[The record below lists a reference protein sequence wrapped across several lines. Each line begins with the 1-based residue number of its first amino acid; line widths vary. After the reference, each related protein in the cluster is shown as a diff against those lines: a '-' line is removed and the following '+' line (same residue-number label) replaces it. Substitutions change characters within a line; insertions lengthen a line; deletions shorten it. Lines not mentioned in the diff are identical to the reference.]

1 MPMST
6 LRELESAVEGLSGRR
21 YDRFRKWFLERDWAL
36 WDRQI
41 EADSAAGS
49 LDFLVREARDEKDS
63 GTLRCD

>member
-1 MPMST
+1 

-41 EADSAAGS
+41 EADSAAGR

-63 GTLRCD
+63 GKLRRD

>member
-1 MPMST
+1 MST
-6 LRELESAVEGLSGRR
+6 LRELESAVEGLSGRK

-41 EADSAAGS
+41 EADSAAGR

-63 GTLRCD
+63 GKLRCS

>member
-1 MPMST
+1 MST

-41 EADSAAGS
+41 EADSAAGK

-63 GTLRCD
+63 GKLRCD

>member
-1 MPMST
+1 MST

-41 EADSAAGS
+41 EADSAAGR
-49 LDFLVREARDEKDS
+49 LEFLVREARDEKDS
-63 GTLRCD
+63 GKLRCD